1 MTELA
6 DERTLPPTPKRRAE
20 VLARGDVPHS
30 SLLTSAALLLT
41 VLTWLAVCSPT
52 GTEEV
57 GRWWRD
63 QWQEPLSLTGDD
75 APVERLSEALWTLL
89 SWTGG
94 LGLLGIATVLGVEW
108 LQQGLR
114 IQTARLCPDAARL
127 TSGTTRVLAGL
138 NPLLWLSEGLRWTAP
153 TIAMLALLWT
163 RRGRWTALTHAD
175 PVTLLTE
182 GGALGLE
189 VLTRL
194 TATILL
200 LALGHY
206 AWRRWQWERAL
217 RMTVQEYRAEQER
230 NLDPRRWAVSADRPP
245 ESSSET
251 PSLPAQ

>member
-6 DERTLPPTPKRRAE
+6 DERTLPPTPKRRSE
-20 VLARGDVPHS
+20 VIARGDVAHS

-41 VLTWLAVCSPT
+41 VLTWLAASSPT
-52 GTEEV
+52 WTAEV
-57 GRWWRD
+57 GQWWRD
-63 QWQEPLSLTGDD
+63 QWQQPLSLTGDD
-75 APVERLSEALWTLL
+75 APVERLAEALWTLL
-89 SWTGG
+89 TWTSG

-108 LQQGLR
+108 VQKGIR
-114 IQTARLCPDAARL
+114 VQTARICPDAARL

-138 NPLLWLSEGLRWTAP
+138 NPLLWLSEGLRWTVP
-153 TIAMLALLWT
+153 TIAMFALLWA
-163 RRGRWTALTHAD
+163 RRERWAALPHAD

-194 TATILL
+194 AAMMLL

-206 AWRRWQWERAL
+206 AWRRWKWERAL
-217 RMTVQEYRAEQER
+217 RMTAQEYRAEQER
-230 NLDPRRWAVSADRPP
+230 HLHPRKWAAAAGRPP
-245 ESSSET
+245 EGLSEI